1 MKMTTTKLITK
12 RDLRKVFYRSF
23 PMEWT
28 WNYEKQQ
35 NLGYTYAMIPIIEK
49 LYKDKPEEK
58 AAALQRQENCK
69 EPNYQRT
76 RMQKDV
82 VIQELK
88 KRGCR
93 ITKQRRML
101 LEVILENECS
111 CCKEIYY
118 NASRLDP
125 GIGSATVYRMVNLLE
140 EIGAISRR
148 NMYKIVR
155 NPDCKDESVCT
166 IELDDNTVQ
175 KLSKDSF
182 NNVVLTGLKACGY
195 IDKQEIERMFVNSC
209 DFKH

>member
-1 MKMTTTKLITK
+1 MPRMPLILIIDK
-12 RDLRKVFYRSF
+12 RKDDV
-23 PMEWT
+23 T
-28 WNYEKQQ
+28 
-35 NLGYTYAMIPIIEK
+35 LG
-49 LYKDKPEEK
+49 
-58 AAALQRQENCK
+58 AAALQKQNSCS

-76 RMQKDV
+76 LMQKDV

-101 LEVILENECS
+101 LDVILENECS

-155 NPDCKDESVCT
+155 NPNCRDESICT

-175 KLSKDSF
+175 KLSRDNF
-182 NNVVLTGLKACGY
+182 NNVIQAGLKACGY
-195 IDKQEIERMFVNSC
+195 IENQEIERMFVNSC
-209 DFKH
+209 DFK

>member
-1 MKMTTTKLITK
+1 MWRRLQPLQRVPLRIRHITETWCQTAAICQETEINK
-12 RDLRKVFYRSF
+12 RKDDVI
-23 PMEWT
+23 
-28 WNYEKQQ
+28 
-35 NLGYTYAMIPIIEK
+35 LG
-49 LYKDKPEEK
+49 

-155 NPDCKDESVCT
+155 NPDCKDESSSDRT
-166 IELDDNTVQ
+166 EGLWIHWQ
-175 KLSKDSF
+175 
-182 NNVVLTGLKACGY
+182 TGNWADVRKFLW
-195 IDKQEIERMFVNSC
+195 F
-209 DFKH
+209 